1 MKSSGKCF
9 NVTVGD
15 PLKLYISA
23 GTECQNADVCFGL
36 KYLED
41 QRVKAPKS
49 VAAFTIFCGSQR
61 SDEPC
66 LCSLGQDQRQC
77 GRR

>member
-23 GTECQNADVCFGL
+23 GTESQNADVCFGL

-61 SDEPC
+61 TDEPC